1 MGLIR
6 DINGNYRTKT
16 GSRATEADILETAE
30 SILRQRVERLGALSN
45 PADAR
50 HFLRMRLGGLVAE
63 QFHIVW
69 LDNRHS
75 IIAVQHLFSGTI
87 DGASV
92 HPREV
97 VRAALAHNAAACLLA
112 HNHPSAGNPEPSS
125 ADRDITQEL
134 KRALALIDV
143 RVLDHLVVAAE
154 SVVSFAERGL
164 L

>member
-1 MGLIR
+1 MSLIR
-6 DINGNYRTKT
+6 DTNGNYRTKT
-16 GSRATEADILETAE
+16 RSRATEAEILEAAE
-30 SILRQRVERLGALSN
+30 SILRQRVERLGALTN
-45 PADAR
+45 PTDAR
-50 HFLRMRLGGLVAE
+50 DFLRMRLGGLVAE

-75 IIAVQHLFSGTI
+75 IISVQHLFSGTI

-97 VRAALAHNAAACLLA
+97 VRAALTFNAAACLLA
-112 HNHPSAGNPEPSS
+112 HNHPSGNPEPSS
-125 ADRDITQEL
+125 SDRDITLEL